1 MTCRNI
7 LVGLVAIGLAGCSP
21 TGQEIEGRWISSLMG
36 DYFDCQGDLATL
48 SVERDRI
55 VVFLAGQPA
64 QVFDDLET
72 TTTSTGGIE
81 KRSDRTHFIFDDIEG
96 DRMVL
101 RTGPTMERTMLNN
114 FPVDLRRC
122 P

>member
-7 LVGLVAIGLAGCSP
+7 LVGLMAAVLAGCSP
-21 TGQEIEGRWISSLMG
+21 IGQETEGRWISALMG

-64 QVFDDLET
+64 RIFDELET
-72 TTTSTGGIE
+72 TATSNGGIV
-81 KRSDRTHFIFDDIEG
+81 KRSDRAHFIFDDIEG

>member
-1 MTCRNI
+1 MTSRNI
-7 LVGLVAIGLAGCSP
+7 LIGLMAAVLAGCSP
-21 TGQEIEGRWISSLMG
+21 IGQDIEGRWISALMG

-72 TTTSTGGIE
+72 TTTSNGGVE
-81 KRSDRTHFIFDDIEG
+81 KRSDRAHFIFDDIEG

-101 RTGPTMERTMLNN
+101 RSGPSMERTMLNN